1 MLHSAFFSNSTATVE
16 RPEGTRSAA
25 GYEQTGSKEI
35 LSCRGDA
42 QESGRSLERLQQLHE
57 TGDLVF
63 FAEQSVTDVE
73 AGDNVILEMDD
84 GRTLEGSVEEVNPLD
99 DSLLVGLG

>member
-1 MLHSAFFSNSTATVE
+1 MSYFANCTATV
-16 RPEGTRSAA
+16 TRSQGNRTPA

-42 QESGRSLERLQQLHE
+42 QEGGRSLERLQQLHDV
-57 TGDLVF
+57 GDVVF

-84 GRTLEGSVEEVNPLD
+84 GRTIGGSVEEVVPLD
-99 DSLLVGLG
+99 DSLLVGLD